1 MDLARRPGE
10 TRDQYKMRRGKES
23 ATLAKKSKGSWLSI
37 NTSPNRHERRKEA
50 KLSRSKVKQRE
61 AR

>member
-10 TRDQYKMRRGKES
+10 TRDQYKMRRDNES
-23 ATLAKKSKGSWLSI
+23 AKIAKKAKGSWLSI

-50 KLSRSKVKQRE
+50 KLSRIKKK
-61 AR
+61 